1 MGNLTK
7 VDASSSLNSPVH
19 DVNYGA
25 DVLWWGNNEYYQLG
39 TGRRANSCVPVYIPP
54 LDPVPDDMIVDKAS
68 DMTGSSTQGGSAG
81 NNGIIGGKSDD
92 VRGGMFTEKDQVHRF
107 QITPR
112 KKANVVGRTVEFEQ
126 RISCGRGN
134 TAVFSA
140 V

>member
-39 TGRRANSCVPVYIPP
+39 TGRRANSCVPVYISP

-68 DMTGSSTQGGSAG
+68 DMTGSAG

-92 VRGGMFTEKDQVHRF
+92 VGGSMFTGKDQVHRF

-112 KKANVVGRTVEFEQ
+112 KKANVVRRTVEFEQ

>member
-7 VDASSSLNSPVH
+7 VDASSSSNSPVH

-39 TGRRANSCVPVYIPP
+39 TGRRANSCVPVSIPP
-54 LDPVPDDMIVDKAS
+54 LDPVPDDVIVNKAS
-68 DMTGSSTQGGSAG
+68 DTIGPSTQGNSIGKSS
-81 NNGIIGGKSDD
+81 IIGRKSDD
-92 VRGGMFTEKDQVHRF
+92 VGGSMFMGKDQVHRF
-107 QITPR
+107 QITPK
-112 KKANVVGRTVEFEQ
+112 KKANVVGRAVELEQ
-126 RISCGRGN
+126 RISCGRGS

>member
-7 VDASSSLNSPVH
+7 VDASSSSNSPVH

-54 LDPVPDDMIVDKAS
+54 LDPVPDDVIVNKAS
-68 DMTGSSTQGGSAG
+68 DTIGPSTQGNS
-81 NNGIIGGKSDD
+81 IGKS
-92 VRGGMFTEKDQVHRF
+92 GIMFMGKDQVHRF
-107 QITPR
+107 QITPK
-112 KKANVVGRTVEFEQ
+112 KKANVVGRAVELEQ
-126 RISCGRGN
+126 RISCGRGS